1 MLTYP
6 QKPLKSTKISPE
18 ELKKRERMRDINLL
32 LAQLVEREEVTLN
45 LIIDCL
51 YDVGSV
57 NFTNKKFRLRPLNF
71 LIKSIVKFPKPILR
85 RIALRW
91 VKRNLPDLLTEWL
104 AKKVSFR

>member
-6 QKPLKSTKISPE
+6 QKPLNISKISPE
-18 ELKKRERMRDINLL
+18 ELKKQARMRDITLL

-51 YDVGSV
+51 YDVGSI
-57 NFTNKKFRLRPLNF
+57 NYTNKKFRRRPINF

-91 VKRNLPDLLTEWL
+91 LKKNLPDLLTEWL

>member
-6 QKPLKSTKISPE
+6 QKPLNVSKISSE
-18 ELKKRERMRDINLL
+18 ELKKQEKMRDIALL
-32 LAQLVEREEVTLN
+32 LTQLVEREEVTLK

-57 NFTNKKFRLRPLNF
+57 NFTNKKFRIRPVNF
-71 LIKSIVKFPKPILR
+71 LIKSIIKFPKPIFR

-91 VKRNLPDLLTEWL
+91 VKKNLPDLLTEWL
-104 AKKVSFR
+104 EKKVSFR